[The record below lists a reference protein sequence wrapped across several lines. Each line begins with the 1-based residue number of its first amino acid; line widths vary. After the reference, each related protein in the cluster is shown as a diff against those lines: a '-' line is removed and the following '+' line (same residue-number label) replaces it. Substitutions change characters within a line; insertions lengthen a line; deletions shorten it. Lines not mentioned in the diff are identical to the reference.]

1 MFTHCN
7 VIISHRTS
15 IVRLGCKSVE
25 KNHKQAHRILSE
37 PYVDGPATEI
47 DVVIAIFF
55 SYREGI
61 QLHFSRRS
69 WWEVGWMVQ

>member
-1 MFTHCN
+1 M
-7 VIISHRTS
+7 
-15 IVRLGCKSVE
+15 RLFHTEHQSSASAVKNVE
-25 KNHKQAHRILSE
+25 KNHKQARRVLSE

-55 SYREGI
+55 SYCEGI

-69 WWEVGWMVQ
+69 WWEAGWMVQ